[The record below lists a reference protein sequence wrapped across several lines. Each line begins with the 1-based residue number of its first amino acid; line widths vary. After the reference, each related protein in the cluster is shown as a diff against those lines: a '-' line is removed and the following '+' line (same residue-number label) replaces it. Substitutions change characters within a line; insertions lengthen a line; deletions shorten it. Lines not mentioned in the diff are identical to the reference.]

1 MSVGLFSGGNEYAVL
16 FVGNSNRGYI
26 AKWVICKHKN
36 LGGAGVKEKDLK
48 LVLAGVTV
56 VTTMLKIIIQHRG
69 QMRKGKN
76 HV

>member
-1 MSVGLFSGGNEYAVL
+1 M
-16 FVGNSNRGYI
+16 
-26 AKWVICKHKN
+26 
-36 LGGAGVKEKDLK
+36 KEKDLK

>member
-1 MSVGLFSGGNEYAVL
+1 M
-16 FVGNSNRGYI
+16 
-26 AKWVICKHKN
+26 
-36 LGGAGVKEKDLK
+36 KEKELK

-69 QMRKGKN
+69 QMQKGKN